1 MFQQVILVIAVTT
14 EIFMFVTHIAMMTT
28 GMVTVVMTTATTP
41 LSIIAIKLKMR
52 GSFGSLFFCYFLSM
66 VFRISV
72 EESVS

>member
-14 EIFMFVTHIAMMTT
+14 EIFMFVIHIAMMTT
-28 GMVTVVMTTATTP
+28 GMVTVVMTTATTAH
-41 LSIIAIKLKMR
+41 SIIAIKLKSR
-52 GSFGSLFFCYFLSM
+52 GSFGSLFFCYLLSM